1 MVFKKFKVNNFFK
14 IIQLIF
20 LFTFPVI
27 TLADDIK
34 GSGWFAMDED
44 GDKKIILFEKDGS
57 FTYLN
62 VSMKSGNEGNVYSD
76 DRDTW
81 KEENSNLVLSFTDG
95 YKICSLKPV
104 DWSKE
109 MMSGT
114 CINKQGNV
122 ETMQLRLIK

>member
-1 MVFKKFKVNNFFK
+1 MVLKEFKVNNFFK

-34 GSGWFAMDED
+34 GSGWSSIDED

-81 KEENSNLVLSFTDG
+81 KEENNKLVLSFTDG
-95 YKICSLKPV
+95 YKLCSLKPI

-114 CINKQGNV
+114 CINKKGNV

>member
-1 MVFKKFKVNNFFK
+1 MVLKKIKVNNFFK

-34 GSGWFAMDED
+34 GSGWSSIDED

-81 KEENSNLVLSFTDG
+81 KEENNNLVLSFTDG
-95 YKICSLKPV
+95 YKICSLKPI

-114 CINKQGNV
+114 CINKKVNV

>member
-1 MVFKKFKVNNFFK
+1 MVLKKFKVNNFFK

-20 LFTFPVI
+20 LLTFPVI

-34 GSGWFAMDED
+34 GSGWFAIDED
-44 GDKKIILFEKDGS
+44 GDKRIILFEKDGS

-62 VSMKSGNEGNVYSD
+62 VSMNSGNEGNVYSD

-81 KEENSNLVLSFTDG
+81 KEENNNLVLSFTDG
-95 YKICSLKPV
+95 YKICSLKPI

-109 MMSGT
+109 IMSGT
-114 CINKQGNV
+114 CINKKGYV
-122 ETMQLRLIK
+122 ETMKLRLIK

>member
-1 MVFKKFKVNNFFK
+1 MVLKKIKVNNFFK

-34 GSGWFAMDED
+34 GSGWSSIDED

-81 KEENSNLVLSFTDG
+81 KEENNNLVLSFTDG
-95 YKICSLKPV
+95 YKICSLKPI

-109 MMSGT
+109 MVSGT
-114 CINKQGNV
+114 YINKKGNV

>member
-1 MVFKKFKVNNFFK
+1 MVLKKIKVNNFFK

-34 GSGWFAMDED
+34 GSGWSSIDED

-76 DRDTW
+76 HRDTW
-81 KEENSNLVLSFTDG
+81 KEENNNLVLSFTDG
-95 YKICSLKPV
+95 YKICSLKPI

-114 CINKQGNV
+114 CINKKGNV
-122 ETMQLRLIK
+122 ETIQLRLIK

>member
-1 MVFKKFKVNNFFK
+1 MVFKKIQVNTFLK

-20 LFTFPVI
+20 IFTFPVI
-27 TLADDIK
+27 TLADEIK
-34 GSGWFAMDED
+34 GNGWFAIDED

-81 KEENSNLVLSFTDG
+81 KEENNNLVLSFTDG
-95 YKICSLKPV
+95 YKICSLKPI
-104 DWSKE
+104 DWPKK

-114 CINKQGNV
+114 CINKKGNV

>member
-34 GSGWFAMDED
+34 GSGWFALDED

-62 VSMKSGNEGNVYSD
+62 VSMKSGNEGYVYSD

>member
-14 IIQLIF
+14 IIYFIF

-27 TLADDIK
+27 TLANGMK
-34 GSGWFAMDED
+34 GSGWFAIDED

-62 VSMKSGNEGNVYSD
+62 ISNKSGNEGNVYSD
-76 DRDTW
+76 YRDTW
-81 KEENSNLVLSFTDG
+81 KEENNNLVLSFTDG
-95 YKICSLKPV
+95 YKICSLKPI

-109 MMSGT
+109 MMGGT
-114 CINKQGNV
+114 CINKKGKV